1 MLPLARLD
9 FDPKLVQY
17 FKGAMDQVG
26 LHGGLCREP
35 RMPLT
40 TEELGILGHAM
51 EVLGVNAIAQ
61 PA

>member
-1 MLPLARLD
+1 MN
-9 FDPKLVQY
+9 
-17 FKGAMDQVG
+17 QVG

-40 TEELGILGHAM
+40 GAEREILGHAM
-51 EVLGVNAIAQ
+51 EVLGVAAIAQ